1 MDRDD
6 DSRRIEQT
14 AADWLARRDTGA
26 WSEPDQ
32 RALQA
37 WLDARTTHRV
47 AFLRLESAWREAG
60 RLQALAAG
68 WPKGV
73 LPPRG
78 YWAVR
83 ATADAQSP
91 EAPRHGE
98 TPSMVPPDLRGLS
111 FAPRAQEK
119 AGRWGR
125 MAAAAVA
132 FVTIGSLAWGSW
144 QLSGRQQ
151 ASYASGIGEVKSV
164 AMADGSTATLSSD
177 SRLQVLMTR
186 GERHI
191 ALVRGEAFF
200 DVAHDTRRPFV
211 VEAEGR
217 RVRAVGTRFSVRRDA
232 DALRVVVTQGKVRLD
247 SAPGADGH
255 GQPAAFLPV
264 GSVATADRNG
274 VLVRSL
280 SLADAERYLEWRSGY
295 LSFDDTPLSAVA
307 AEFNRFNVR
316 KLELADPAVAD
327 LRVGGNFRWDNANGF
342 AGLLEQGF
350 PVRVE
355 RRPDRI
361 VLHAR

>member
-6 DSRRIEQT
+6 NSERIEQ
-14 AADWLARRDTGA
+14 AAAEWLARRDADA
-26 WSEPDQ
+26 WSEQDE

-37 WLDARTTHRV
+37 WLEARITHRV

-68 WPKGV
+68 WREGA

-78 YWAVR
+78 YWSVR
-83 ATADAQSP
+83 TPTDALQP
-91 EAPRHGE
+91 AARRGDG
-98 TPSMVPPDLRGLS
+98 TPSMAPPDLRGLS
-111 FAPRAQEK
+111 FAPHKPAK
-119 AGRWGR
+119 PSRWGR
-125 MAAAAVA
+125 AMAAAFALVA
-132 FVTIGSLAWGSW
+132 IGSLAWGSW

-151 ASYASGIGEVKSV
+151 ASYASGVGEVKSV

-177 SRLQVLMTR
+177 SQLQVLMTR

-200 DVAHDTRRPFV
+200 DVAHDTRRPFI
-211 VEAEGR
+211 VEAER
-217 RVRAVGTRFSVRRDA
+217 RQVRAVGTRFSVRRDA

-247 SAPGADGH
+247 NAPGADGR
-255 GQPAAFLPV
+255 GQPAAFLPA
-264 GSVATADRNG
+264 GSVATAGRDG
-274 VLVRSL
+274 VLVRTL
-280 SLADAERYLEWRSGY
+280 SLAEAERYLEWRSGY

-307 AEFNRFNVR
+307 AEFNRFNLR
-316 KLELADPAVAD
+316 KLEVADPAVAE

>member
-1 MDRDD
+1 MSMDD
-6 DSRRIEQT
+6 DSRRIEQE
-14 AADWLARRDTGA
+14 AAEWLARRDTGA
-26 WSEPDQ
+26 WSEQDEH
-32 RALQA
+32 ALQL
-37 WLDARTTHRV
+37 WLEQRTAHRV

-68 WPKGV
+68 WPAGV

-78 YWAVR
+78 YWSVR
-83 ATADAQSP
+83 TPTDALPQ
-91 EAPRHGE
+91 RQKG
-98 TPSMVPPDLRGLS
+98 TPSMVPPDLRGLN
-111 FAPRAQEK
+111 FAPRQPAK
-119 AGRWGR
+119 ASRWGR
-125 MAAAAVA
+125 AMAAAFALVA
-132 FVTIGSLAWGSW
+132 IGSLAWGSW

-151 ASYASGIGEVKSV
+151 ASYASGVGEVKNI
-164 AMADGSTATLSSD
+164 AMADGSTAMLSSD
-177 SRLQVLMTR
+177 SQLQVLMTR

-200 DVAHDTRRPFV
+200 DVAHDANRPFV
-211 VEAEGR
+211 VEAEQR
-217 RVRAVGTRFSVRRDA
+217 QVRAVGTRFSVRRDA

-247 SAPGADGH
+247 SAPGADGR
-255 GQPAAFLPV
+255 GQPAAYLPA

-280 SLADAERYLEWRSGY
+280 SLADAERFLEWRSGY

-316 KLELADPAVAD
+316 KLELADPAIAD